1 MVEKTMNKE
10 TSHRWWFDSHHT
22 STGSPW
28 LQSTLAG
35 SRICVLV
42 ELDKRTKSMLKL
54 VEPDADSFAQRAE
67 MYYKKRPELICM
79 VEDFYRAHRSLAERY
94 DQLKFDSG
102 NRLPATFG
110 LPFSAKHR
118 SEKLLS
124 VEMHQTY
131 GSHSEAYDAGDFA
144 ESEVDDPEQDQIQVD
159 EELEEI
165 ETPEEKKETHAEDSA
180 ESEVDDPEQDQIQV
194 DEELELLET
203 AAEKNV
209 ISMVEDFYRA
219 HRSLAERYDQLHSG
233 NRLLATFRLPYS
245 TKHRPEKLLSVD
257 MHQTYDSHS
266 EIYDAGDFAESE
278 VDDPEQDQIQVEQD
292 LEVLETAEEKKV
304 TYIEDSA
311 ESEVD
316 DPDQDQINE
325 EVETPEEKKDVEFCT
340 MYNAEVMK
348 LKEKIERQKRFYKG
362 HLSRKD
368 MGMREADI
376 SKAVYHVEVM
386 KLREVIE
393 RLRGEKTISKDHLLQ
408 KHEEKIEEKNE
419 TPVNEGMK
427 EVEFSSV
434 LYNVE
439 VMKLREEIEGL
450 GEENKIYKEQLLQ
463 KDEEKREVIRQLS
476 SAVEVLKLDNMK
488 LRKCVARD
496 SHKKGSYFTVEKL
509 KDVFSG

>member
-28 LQSTLAG
+28 LQSTLA
-35 SRICVLV
+35 
-42 ELDKRTKSMLKL
+42 ELDKKTKSMLKL

-67 MYYKKRPELICM
+67 MYYKKRPELISM

-110 LPFSAKHR
+110 LPFSTKHR
-118 SEKLLS
+118 PEKLLS

-131 GSHSEAYDAGDFA
+131 GSNSETYDAGDFA
-144 ESEVDDPEQDQIQVD
+144 ESEVDDPELDQIQVD

-194 DEELELLET
+194 DEELEVLET
-203 AAEKNV
+203 AEEKK
-209 ISMVEDFYRA
+209 VEYI
-219 HRSLAERYDQLHSG
+219 E
-233 NRLLATFRLPYS
+233 
-245 TKHRPEKLLSVD
+245 
-257 MHQTYDSHS
+257 DS
-266 EIYDAGDFAESE
+266 AESE
-278 VDDPEQDQIQVEQD
+278 VDDPEQDQIDEE
-292 LEVLETAEEKKV
+292 LEEIETPEEKKV
-304 TYIEDSA
+304 GYTEDSA

-316 DPDQDQINE
+316 DPEQDQIDE
-325 EVETPEEKKDVEFCT
+325 ELEEIETPEEKKDVD
-340 MYNAEVMK
+340 
-348 LKEKIERQKRFYKG
+348 L
-362 HLSRKD
+362 
-368 MGMREADI
+368 
-376 SKAVYHVEVM
+376 M

-408 KHEEKIEEKNE
+408 KHEEKREEKNE
-419 TPVNEGMK
+419 TTVNSGMK
-427 EVEFSSV
+427 EVDFSSV
-434 LYNVE
+434 LNDVE

-450 GEENKIYKEQLLQ
+450 GEENRIYREQLLQ
-463 KDEEKREVIRQLS
+463 KDEEKREVIRQLC

-488 LRKCVARD
+488 LRKCVARGD
-496 SHKKGSYFTVEKL
+496 SHKKGSHFTVEKL
-509 KDVFSG
+509 KDVFSGKLFNATSKSQE